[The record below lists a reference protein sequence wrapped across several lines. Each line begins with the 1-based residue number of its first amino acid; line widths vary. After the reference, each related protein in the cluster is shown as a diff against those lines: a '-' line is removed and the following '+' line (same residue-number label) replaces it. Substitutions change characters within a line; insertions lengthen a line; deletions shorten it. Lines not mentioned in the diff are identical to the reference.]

1 MPVWL
6 LILQRSITER
16 LSDSSTAHAQ
26 HIRICAINFY
36 HLNLRTGVSRLTTF
50 AVHRLRWK
58 WAWPARTQC
67 IQLKA
72 ATAKAAA
79 SLRILI
85 SAHSTPSSDQLLTIP
100 VFSQNALHFRKTTLN
115 ATHENAQPN
124 LLLMQR
130 FLATTW
136 SEAEKKSDKTKFT
149 LPSLSH
155 FREIGGS
162 DNYRWKFRAIPFGY
176 SFTKN
181 PVETMPISR
190 DHKQK
195 IAIRPNESQKPV
207 VKNIS
212 FSPPD

>member
-1 MPVWL
+1 MHSTQSGHSKGCSISPHFNFSTFDTK
-6 LILQRSITER
+6 QRP
-16 LSDSSTAHAQ
+16 TAH
-26 HIRICAINFY
+26 Y
-36 HLNLRTGVSRLTTF
+36 
-50 AVHRLRWK
+50 
-58 WAWPARTQC
+58 
-67 IQLKA
+67 
-72 ATAKAAA
+72 
-79 SLRILI
+79 
-85 SAHSTPSSDQLLTIP
+85 SSFLSKRFTL
-100 VFSQNALHFRKTTLN
+100 SQNNVKRYTRKRAAQFIAN
-115 ATHENAQPN
+115 AKISRYN
-124 LLLMQR
+124 L
-130 FLATTW
+130 

-176 SFTKN
+176 SFTKK

-190 DHKQK
+190 GHKQK